1 MKSGIKLRM
10 KRFFSISLTITI
22 LTFGIP
28 SQSFATEGITQ
39 ISLSASVARPG
50 EKITI
55 EFAINAP
62 QSADQK
68 YGISVGFTG
77 IKLAQSFATKA
88 ELFEGNQGVG
98 KWRAIVTIPTEVF
111 NDTYRIVF
119 KGLGPG
125 RPPRNLVPIS
135 NVLPAISILGQSG
148 PIYPQIEIY
157 NITTDK
163 SSYVPGERI
172 TINFQSQVLSG
183 TVKKIVRQFWLKIQK
198 TI

>member
-10 KRFFSISLTITI
+10 KRFLSISLTITI

-39 ISLSASVARPG
+39 ISLSASIARPG

-77 IKLAQSFATKA
+77 IKLAQSFAAKA
-88 ELFEGNQGVG
+88 ELFEGNQG
-98 KWRAIVTIPTEVF
+98 
-111 NDTYRIVF
+111 
-119 KGLGPG
+119 
-125 RPPRNLVPIS
+125 
-135 NVLPAISILGQSG
+135 SG
-148 PIYPQIEIY
+148 
-157 NITTDK
+157 
-163 SSYVPGERI
+163 
-172 TINFQSQVLSG
+172 
-183 TVKKIVRQFWLKIQK
+183 
-198 TI
+198 